1 MKPPRLGF
9 NEPASSFTGK
19 PSPDRYARF
28 VGRTLKNH
36 RLYIML
42 LPGIVYF
49 LIFKYLPMWGVL
61 IAFKDYQPF
70 LGFFDSR
77 WVGGKHFVRF
87 FGDPLFWMLL
97 RNTVVL
103 AFYNLIFFFP
113 MPILLALLLNELR
126 LQLFKR
132 IVQTLVYI
140 PHFVSWVVIVGITYT
155 FFTTEGGL
163 VNEMIEQAG
172 GEKLNVLVSAD
183 WFRTMITAQVIWKE
197 TGWGTILF
205 LAALS
210 GVDPTLYEAA
220 RIDGA
225 NRFRQLWHIT
235 MPTLRSTIV
244 ILLILRL
251 GNFLDTGFEQIYLML
266 NAMNRE
272 VGEVF
277 DTYVY
282 TSGILQGQFSFST
295 AVGLF
300 KSAVGLVLVL
310 SANYFARKVGEEG
323 VY

>member
-1 MKPPRLGF
+1 
-9 NEPASSFTGK
+9 
-19 PSPDRYARF
+19 
-28 VGRTLKNH
+28 
-36 RLYIML
+36 
-42 LPGIVYF
+42 
-49 LIFKYLPMWGVL
+49 
-61 IAFKDYQPF
+61 
-70 LGFFDSR
+70 
-77 WVGGKHFVRF
+77 
-87 FGDPLFWMLL
+87 
-97 RNTVVL
+97 
-103 AFYNLIFFFP
+103 
-113 MPILLALLLNELR
+113 
-126 LQLFKR
+126 
-132 IVQTLVYI
+132 
-140 PHFVSWVVIVGITYT
+140 
-155 FFTTEGGL
+155 